1 MVTGS
6 PNPIRV
12 KVFHT
17 LVILLIWTYGTVS
30 GQEVAFNYFYRISF
44 TDKGTNEPGDFT
56 LSGLFAS
63 KAVERLNKAGILA
76 PDFRDLPV
84 YSNYLDQISSL
95 GLSLHCTSRW
105 MNTALFK
112 TTFPADVEGLSRLPF
127 VSKVRM
133 VKNPGSKNVS
143 YDKLSFTVEEN
154 GFPPYDQPI
163 SMVNGI
169 IVQNSGFDGKGVLV
183 AVLDAGYLNA
193 DNITS
198 LEDLRSR
205 NGIKATYDFVKNA
218 GNVYDFHS
226 HGTAVLSILSG
237 FLPGSVAGTAPGA
250 DYLLLRTEDP
260 DSEYPVE
267 EDFWI
272 AAAEFADSTGADII
286 TSSLGY
292 SMFDDPLLNY
302 KYSDMDGNT
311 AFISRAADIAASRG
325 ILVVCS
331 AGNERGNSWN
341 RIIAPSDGD
350 SVLAVGAV
358 DGNRSIASFSSA
370 GPSYDRR
377 IKPDV
382 AAQGVSVPV
391 QTQVSVVVRSN
402 GTSFSCPVISGMCAC
417 VMQAVPEAV
426 GYDIIAAIHSV
437 SDRYNSPDSLYGYG
451 IPDMAALITGL
462 QEKLVVKPVNESVV
476 SPNPFRDELTVT
488 FMKPPGMIIAE
499 IFNSSGILLIKRE
512 YRDYIGRSFQ
522 LNDLGFLDP
531 GLYFLR
537 IRNGEKKFIYK
548 VLKPGR

>member
-1 MVTGS
+1 MVTRG
-6 PNPIRV
+6 PNPFRV

-17 LVILLIWTYGTVS
+17 LAILLIWTNSTIS
-30 GQEVAFNYFYRISF
+30 GQEATFNYFYRISF
-44 TDKGTNEPGDFT
+44 TDKGSNEPGNFN

-63 KAVERLNKAGILA
+63 RAVERRNKAGKPA

-84 YSNYLDQISSL
+84 NSTYLDRLSSM

-112 TTFPADVEGLSRLPF
+112 TTFPADVESLAGLPF
-127 VSKVRM
+127 VSEVRI
-133 VKNPGSKNVS
+133 VKNPGGKNVP

-154 GFPPYDQPI
+154 GIPPYNQPL

-198 LEDLRSR
+198 LEDLRAR
-205 NGIKATYDFVKNA
+205 KGIKDTYDFVKNA

-237 FLPGSVAGTAPGA
+237 VLPGSVAGTAPGA

-292 SMFDDPLLNY
+292 FMFDDPLLNY
-302 KYSDMDGNT
+302 KYSDLDGNT
-311 AFISRAADIAASRG
+311 TFISRAADIAASRG

-331 AGNERGNSWN
+331 AGNERGKSWN

-358 DGNRSIASFSSA
+358 DGDRSIASFSSP
-370 GPSYDRR
+370 GPSFDRR

-391 QTQVSVVVRSN
+391 QTQVSAVVRSN

-417 VMQAVPEAV
+417 VMQAVPEAA

-451 IPDMAALITGL
+451 IPDMAALIAGL

-488 FMKPPGMIIAE
+488 FRRPPGMIIAE
-499 IFNSSGILLIKRE
+499 IFNSSGMLLVKKE
-512 YRDYIGRSFQ
+512 YRDFIGRSFRVNELEG
-522 LNDLGFLDP
+522 LNP

-537 IRNGEKKFIYK
+537 IRNGEEKFIHK
-548 VLKPGR
+548 ILKPAR